1 MKIFIVSDTHQSH
14 RSLEKAL
21 EQEGAIDMLIH
32 LGDVEG
38 GEDYISALVDC
49 PIHII
54 GGNNDFF
61 SDLPREKDF
70 FIEGR
75 HIFITHGHPYLTG
88 LNENGIWKEALRRG
102 ADIVMYGHTHRP
114 SLSEKEGVT
123 ILKPGSIS
131 WPRQPGRRKSY
142 MMMETD
148 GQGNIRFELK
158 YI

>member
-54 GGNNDFF
+54 GGNNDF
-61 SDLPREKDF
+61 
-70 FIEGR
+70 
-75 HIFITHGHPYLTG
+75 
-88 LNENGIWKEALRRG
+88 
-102 ADIVMYGHTHRP
+102 
-114 SLSEKEGVT
+114 
-123 ILKPGSIS
+123 
-131 WPRQPGRRKSY
+131 GRR
-142 MMMETD
+142 
-148 GQGNIRFELK
+148 R
-158 YI
+158 